1 MKIRNVKRLLVIFS
15 TSAPACVLD
24 FEQPGGNL
32 CVGLGL
38 SSPGKVVGFNI
49 QVFVQKALLL

>member
-1 MKIRNVKRLLVIFS
+1 MFS